1 MVSFLVHFL
10 VTLPAA
16 YQECLVASWL
26 LTLDYFLRKY
36 ETYWKRKLG
45 ETNIWKICWQKFN
58 RTPPLET
65 RPRQNRVLYTKEFR
79 WILPHFFFFFC
90 SFSWLDLYRSFEA
103 FGLKS
108 CQELELRVREKE
120 NDYVNRPVRIDWMNK
135 LFSKYEVMTIGK
147 ISSKAFICNHQT
159 NSDLSCL
166 QLFWQSFRK
175 GLAIIYFSVI
185 SR

>member
-36 ETYWKRKLG
+36 EPYWKRKLG

-58 RTPPLET
+58 RTPPFET
-65 RPRQNRVLYTKEFR
+65 QPRQNRVLYTKEFR
-79 WILPHFFFFFC
+79 WILPLFFC

-120 NDYVNRPVRIDWMNK
+120 NDFVNRPV
-135 LFSKYEVMTIGK
+135 SGSIGWINYFQNTRWWTLAK
-147 ISSKAFICNHQT
+147 FICNHQT
-159 NSDLSCL
+159 NSDLGCL
-166 QLFWQSFRK
+166 QLLWQSLRK
-175 GLAIIYFSVI
+175 SLAIIYLSVI
-185 SR
+185 SQ

>member
-36 ETYWKRKLG
+36 EPYWKRKLG

-58 RTPPLET
+58 RTSKLNLVKIEF
-65 RPRQNRVLYTKEFR
+65 YTQKNSAEFS
-79 WILPHFFFFFC
+79 LFFFC

-120 NDYVNRPVRIDWMNK
+120 NDFVNRPV
-135 LFSKYEVMTIGK
+135 SGSIGWINYFQNTRWWPLAK
-147 ISSKAFICNHQT
+147 FICNHQT
-159 NSDLSCL
+159 NSDLGCL
-166 QLFWQSFRK
+166 QLLWQSLRK
-175 GLAIIYFSVI
+175 SLAIIYLSVI
-185 SR
+185 SQ